1 MWKDGVKMSE
11 NSKKYSHLVFGRRF
25 KALLASTSE
34 QQLADALGISSTST
48 FRQWTGGYT
57 LPTCEN
63 LKKLSEYFNVPAD
76 YLLGISNV
84 KSYNLTAQSL
94 HKSTGLSET
103 AIWNLRAFSKSSKMA
118 FNEDPLCESMRFVN
132 ALLEDESDTG
142 ALFIICTMI
151 GELMRGNQPE
161 MSRADK
167 LTMDGGRYL
176 ICRDALSDLIKE
188 IVKKG
193 TVVYGNGKKTDE

>member
-1 MWKDGVKMSE
+1 MRGWNGIGVRIE
-11 NSKKYSHLVFGRRF
+11 GRRKEKGLTQQGLAESVGVLRETVKQWESGERQV
-25 KALLASTSE
+25 KAESLAK
-34 QQLADALGISSTST
+34 LAKCLD
-48 FRQWTGGYT
+48 
-57 LPTCEN
+57 
-63 LKKLSEYFNVPAD
+63 VPAD
-76 YLLGISNV
+76 WLLGISNV

-118 FNEDPLCESMRFVN
+118 FNEDPLCESMRFIN
-132 ALLEDESDTG
+132 ALLEDESNTG